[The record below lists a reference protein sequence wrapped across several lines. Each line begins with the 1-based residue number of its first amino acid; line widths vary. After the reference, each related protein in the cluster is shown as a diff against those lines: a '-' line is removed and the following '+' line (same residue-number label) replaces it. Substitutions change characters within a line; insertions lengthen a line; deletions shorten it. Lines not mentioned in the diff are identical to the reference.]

1 MPVFHTKTIEQ
12 ILEPVAEQ
20 VSHLVILHEQG
31 EDGAAMPSLETPIN
45 AVKAAVTNLALV
57 GNQQVQT
64 SKDEVLKLDTPPAI
78 QKVETAADLLVD
90 AAAALK
96 ADAYSKAGREKLLS
110 GARGIIQGTSDLLLV
125 FDAAEVRRI
134 CHTCQNVRDYLK
146 VSEVVQG
153 MEDLVT
159 YVKNLTP
166 GMTNMSKMVTQR
178 SKDLTN
184 ANHAQGLVAEIDTL
198 KFRLPNLISS
208 MKTFVTTVNEGG
220 TSGKEAANENRLFYV
235 KHISDSITEII
246 RLLQLVSTDQEL
258 FLDEVNTLELH
269 RLRDNIAHNLP
280 QARQFL
286 SDPNAEVG
294 SEGDLALHK
303 TLGDARAIGDAV
315 GATLGDK
322 IVKKCDEIGKMAER
336 LRELRSQGKGNSPEA
351 LQLQQKIQ
359 RELDGLMKDI
369 DSALKQMDV
378 VNEARN
384 TIASKT
390 PLAKEWL
397 ANPSAKPGP
406 GTGSEAVK
414 DITNATRTIA
424 DVLAKDPNTVQQS
437 RELKE
442 LCDEIDQMMA
452 KVNDYR
458 EKGLGHL
465 PEARNL
471 AKQVSDK
478 INTLNNKVAK
488 VLAKPITQET
498 LEAKMEDI
506 SKWLEDPSVND
517 GGQGIKTARSL
528 IADARRLAGD
538 AKDATIRNKLL
549 QKASECEKLC
559 NELDD
564 LQRRGLGDSPRAHE
578 IAKELKTKFDELKDL
593 IKDVLVE
600 AVADEF
606 SDTATVM
613 KQFTNAA
620 MAAKNVPNRQTNFE
634 AKALALDK
642 QAHRLAALGQQAVA
656 ASELGAG
663 EKLEQVK
670 VSAKKITDL
679 TPQVINAGRVVLE
692 FPENKQAQDHFK
704 ALRDE
709 WTDNMDNLTEQVDN
723 SMDVAKFIKASEE
736 GIRREHEKCVSAMH
750 DNLPT
755 VALPAAGNIARRAHR
770 VLMAGKREVENTD
783 EDSYVGELKKNL
795 NEVSSTI
802 NPMVQ
807 ATKEYAQNPSSRP
820 AQDKVESKDEDLINA
835 VSQVRK
841 TVEAKRV
848 EEEMRTLQLQQE
860 QEKEEEAPPRPP
872 LPQDELPPPRPPSP
886 EPEEEFLDE
895 EDDHEMMLAAR
906 ELHEEAKKWE
916 SKGNDIISAAKR
928 MAVLMAKMSRLV
940 RGEGGKKSD
949 LIACAKEIAKA
960 SNEVTRLSM
969 EVANK
974 CTDRRIRNDMKKTLD
989 RIPTIGTQLRILST
1003 VKAASLGDNTEMT
1016 KEEEE
1021 AAEQATEM
1029 LVHNAQN
1036 LMMSVK
1042 DTVRYAEA
1050 ASIRIRTDTV
1060 GGLRWVRK

>member
-57 GNQQVQT
+57 GNQQCQT

-78 QKVETAADLLVD
+78 QKVETASDLLVD

-96 ADAYSKAGREKLLS
+96 ADAYSKAGREKLIS
-110 GARGIIQGTSDLLLV
+110 GARGILQGTSDLLLV

-134 CHTCQNVRDYLK
+134 CRVCQNVRDYLK

-220 TSGKEAANENRLFYV
+220 TSGKDAANENRLYYV

-258 FLDEVNTLELH
+258 FLDEVDLLELH
-269 RLRDNIAHNLP
+269 KLRDNIARNLQ
-280 QARQFL
+280 QARQFVN
-286 SDPNAEVG
+286 DPNAEVG

-303 TLGDARAIGDAV
+303 TLGDARTIGNAV
-315 GATLGDK
+315 GGALGDK
-322 IVKKCDEIGKMAER
+322 IIKKCDDIGKMAER

-359 RELDGLMKDI
+359 HALDDLMREVDD
-369 DSALKQMDV
+369 ALKQMDV
-378 VNEARN
+378 INEARN

-397 ANPSAKPGP
+397 ADPSAKPGP
-406 GTGSEAVK
+406 GTGSEAVQ
-414 DITNATRTIA
+414 DVTNATRTIA
-424 DVLAKDPNTVQQS
+424 NVLAKDPNTAQQS
-437 RELKE
+437 RELQE
-442 LCDEIDQMMA
+442 LCDEIDRMME

-478 INTLNNKVAK
+478 INVLNNKVAK
-488 VLAKPITQET
+488 ALAKAITPET

-506 SKWLEDPSVND
+506 NKWLDDPSVND
-517 GGQGIKTARSL
+517 GGDGIKAARSL
-528 IADARRLAGD
+528 IADARRLASD
-538 AKDATIRNKLL
+538 AKDATIRNKLF
-549 QKASECEKLC
+549 QKAAECEKLC

-564 LQRRGLGDSPRAHE
+564 LQRRGLGDSPRAKE
-578 IAKELKTKFDELKDL
+578 IANELKTKFEELKDL

-606 SDTATVM
+606 SDTSTVL

-620 MAAKNVPNRQTNFE
+620 MAAKNVPNRETDFE
-634 AKALALDK
+634 EKALALDK
-642 QAHRLAALGQQAVA
+642 QAHRLASLGQQAVA
-656 ASELGAG
+656 ASELGAE

-670 VSAKKITDL
+670 VAAKKITDL

-692 FPENKQAQDHFK
+692 FPESKQAQDHFK

-709 WTDNMDNLTEQVDN
+709 WTDNMDDLTEQVDN

-736 GIRREHEKCVSAMH
+736 GIRREHEKCVAAMH
-750 DNLPT
+750 DDLPT

-770 VLMAGKREVENTD
+770 VLMAGKREVENTED
-783 EDSYVGELKKNL
+783 DSYVGELKKNL

-807 ATKEYAQNPSSRP
+807 ATREYAQNPSSKP
-820 AQDKVESKDEDLINA
+820 AQDKVEAKDEDLIDA
-835 VSQVRK
+835 VSNVRK
-841 TVEAKRV
+841 TVEAKRM
-848 EEEMRTLQLQQE
+848 EEQMRSVQLQQ
-860 QEKEEEAPPRPP
+860 EEEAPPRPP

-886 EPEEEFLDE
+886 EPDEEFPEE
-895 EDDHEMMLAAR
+895 EDDHEMMQAAR

-928 MAVLMAKMSRLV
+928 MALLMAKMSRLV

-960 SNEVTRLSM
+960 SKEVTKLSM

-974 CTDRRIRNDMKKTLD
+974 CTDKRIRNDMKKTLD
-989 RIPTIGTQLRILST
+989 RIPTISTQLRILST
-1003 VKAASLGDNTEMT
+1003 VKAASLGDNAEMT

>member
-31 EDGAAMPSLETPIN
+31 EDGAAMPSLEKPIG
-45 AVKAAVTNLALV
+45 AVKAAVTNLAMV
-57 GNQQVQT
+57 GNQQIQT
-64 SKDEVLKLDTPPAI
+64 TKDEVLKLDTPPAI
-78 QKVETAADLLVD
+78 NKVETASDLLVD
-90 AAAALK
+90 AASLLAA
-96 ADAYSKAGREKLLS
+96 DEYSKAGREKLLS

-125 FDAAEVRRI
+125 FDGAEVRRI
-134 CHTCQNVRDYLK
+134 CRVCQNVRDYLK

-159 YVKNLTP
+159 YVKNLSP
-166 GMTNMSKMVTQR
+166 GMTNMSKLVTQR
-178 SKDLTN
+178 SEDLTN
-184 ANHAQGLVAEIDTL
+184 TNHAQGLVSEIDTL

-208 MKTFVTTVNEGG
+208 MKTYVTTVNEGG
-220 TSGKEAANENRLFYV
+220 NTGKEAANENRLFYV
-235 KHISDSITEII
+235 KSISESITEII
-246 RLLQLVSTDQEL
+246 RLLQLVSTDPDL
-258 FLDEVNTLELH
+258 HLDEVDILKIH
-269 RLRDNIAHNLP
+269 KLRDDIARNL
-280 QARQFL
+280 QAARQFIN
-286 SDPNAEVG
+286 DPKAEAG

-303 TLGDARAIGDAV
+303 TLGDAREIGNSV
-315 GATLGDK
+315 GGALGEK
-322 IVKKCDEIGKMAER
+322 IVQKCDEINKMAEK
-336 LRELRSQGKGNSPEA
+336 LKELRSQGKGNSPEA
-351 LQLQQKIQ
+351 LALQQKIQ
-359 RELDGLMKDI
+359 HALDDLMKDV
-369 DSALKQMDV
+369 DQAMEQLDV
-378 VNEARN
+378 INEARN

-397 ANPSAKPGP
+397 ADPAAKPGP

-414 DITNATRTIA
+414 NITDATRTIA
-424 DVLAKDPNTVQQS
+424 KVLAHDPNSAQRS
-437 RELKE
+437 RELQD

-452 KVNDYR
+452 KVNDFR

-471 AKQVSDK
+471 TKQVTDK
-478 INTLNNKVAK
+478 INALNNKVAK
-488 VLAKPITQET
+488 ALAKPLTPET
-498 LEAKMEDI
+498 LEAKIEDI
-506 SKWLEDPSVND
+506 NKWLDDPAAND
-517 GGQGIKTARSL
+517 GGLGLKTARSL

-538 AKDATIRNKLL
+538 VKDATIRNQLL
-549 QKASECEKLC
+549 QKTAECEKLC

-578 IAKELKTKFDELKDL
+578 IAKELKNKFDELKD
-593 IKDVLVE
+593 IMKDVLVE

-606 SDTATVM
+606 SDTATVL

-620 MAAKNVPNRQTNFE
+620 LAAKTVPNREEKFE
-634 AKALALDK
+634 EKALALDK
-642 QAHRLAALGQQAVA
+642 QATRLAALGQQAVA
-656 ASELGAG
+656 ASELGAE
-663 EKLEQVK
+663 EKLESVK
-670 VSAKKITDL
+670 VAAKKITDL
-679 TPQVINAGRVVLE
+679 TPQVVNAGRVVLE

-709 WTDNMDNLTEQVDN
+709 WTENMDDLTEQVDN

-750 DNLPT
+750 KNEPT

-783 EDSYVGELKKNL
+783 EDGYVAELTKNL
-795 NEVSSTI
+795 NNVSSTI

-807 ATKEYAQNPSSRP
+807 ATREYAGNPSSRP
-820 AQDKVESKDEDLINA
+820 AQDKVESKNKDLIDA
-835 VSQVRK
+835 VSQVRN
-841 TVEAKRV
+841 TVEDKRMEEKMV
-848 EEEMRTLQLQQE
+848 SMKVHEEEV
-860 QEKEEEAPPRPP
+860 APPVPP
-872 LPQDELPPPRPPSP
+872 LPTEDLPPPRPPSP
-886 EPEEEFLDE
+886 EPEEEEFPEE
-895 EDDHEMMLAAR
+895 EDDHEMMQAAR

-928 MAVLMAKMSRLV
+928 MALLMAKMSRLV
-940 RGEGGKKSD
+940 RAEGGKKSD

-960 SNEVTRLSM
+960 SNEVTRLSL
-969 EVANK
+969 EVADK

-989 RIPTIGTQLRILST
+989 RIPTISTQLRILST
-1003 VKAASLGDNTEMT
+1003 VKAASLGDNAEMT

-1060 GGLRWVRK
+1060 GTLRWVRK

>member
-31 EDGAAMPSLETPIN
+31 EDGAAMPSLETPIT
-45 AVKAAVTNLALV
+45 AVKAAVTNLAAV
-57 GNQQVQT
+57 GNQQIQT
-64 SKDEVLKLDTPPAI
+64 TKDEVLKLDTPPAI
-78 QKVETAADLLVD
+78 EKVTTAADLLMESTSLLGED
-90 AAAALK
+90 P
-96 ADAYSKAGREKLLS
+96 YSKAGREKLIS
-110 GARGIIQGTSDLLLV
+110 GARGILQGTSDLLLV

-134 CHTCQNVRDYLK
+134 CRVCQNVRDYLK
-146 VSEVVQG
+146 VSDVVQG

-166 GMTNMSKMVTQR
+166 GMTNMSKLVMQR

-184 ANHAQGLVAEIDTL
+184 VNHAEGLVREIDTL

-208 MKTFVTTVNEGG
+208 MKTYVTTVNEGG
-220 TSGKEAANENRLFYV
+220 TAGKDAANENRLFYV

-258 FLDEVNTLELH
+258 NLGEVNLLQLH
-269 RLRDNIAHNLP
+269 RLRDSIARNLP
-280 QARQFL
+280 AARQFIN
-286 SDPNAEVG
+286 DPNAEVG
-294 SEGDLALHK
+294 SEGDLAFHK
-303 TLGDARAIGDAV
+303 TLGDARAIGMEV
-315 GATLGDK
+315 GGALGDK
-322 IVKKCDEIGKMAER
+322 IVKKCDDIGKMAER
-336 LRELRSQGKGNSPEA
+336 LRELRNQGKGNSPEA
-351 LQLQQKIQ
+351 LALQQRIQ
-359 RELDGLMKDI
+359 HALDDLLKDV
-369 DSALKQMDV
+369 DDALKQMDV
-378 VNEARN
+378 INEARN

-397 ANPSAKPGP
+397 ADPTAKPGP
-406 GTGSEAVK
+406 NTGSEAVK
-414 DITNATRTIA
+414 DITDATRTIA
-424 DVLAKDPNTVQQS
+424 KVLGNDPQTAQQS
-437 RELKE
+437 KELKE
-442 LCDEIDQMMA
+442 LCDEIDKMME

-465 PEARNL
+465 PEARSL

-478 INTLNNKVAK
+478 IGLLNSKVAK
-488 VLAKPITQET
+488 ALAKSLTPET

-506 SKWLEDPSVND
+506 NKWLDDPSVND
-517 GGQGIKTARSL
+517 GGQGLKTARSL
-528 IADARRLAGD
+528 IADARRLASD
-538 AKDATIRNKLL
+538 VKDATIRNKLL
-549 QKASECEKLC
+549 QKAAECEKLC

-606 SDTATVM
+606 SDTSTVL
-613 KQFTNAA
+613 KQFSNAA
-620 MAAKNVPNRQTNFE
+620 SAAKNVPNRDTEFE
-634 AKALALDK
+634 ARALALDK
-642 QAHRLAALGQQAVA
+642 QAHRLASLGQQAVA
-656 ASELGAG
+656 ACDLGA
-663 EKLEQVK
+663 EDKLEQVK

-704 ALRDE
+704 ALKDE
-709 WTDNMDNLTEQVDN
+709 WTDNMDELTEQVDN

-736 GIRREHEKCVSAMH
+736 GIRREHEKCVAAMH

-807 ATKEYAQNPSSRP
+807 ATREYAQNPSSRP

-841 TVEAKRV
+841 TVEDKQM
-848 EEEMRTLQLQQE
+848 EEQMRSMQLQQ
-860 QEKEEEAPPRPP
+860 EEEAPPRPP
-872 LPQDELPPPRPPSP
+872 LPEEDLPPPRPPSP
-886 EPEEEFLDE
+886 EPEEEEFPEE
-895 EDDHEMMLAAR
+895 EDDHEMMQAAR

-916 SKGNDIISAAKR
+916 SKGNDIIAAAKR
-928 MAVLMAKMSRLV
+928 MALLMAKMSRLV

-960 SNEVTRLSM
+960 SNEVTKLSM

-1003 VKAASLGDNTEMT
+1003 VKAASLGDNAEMT

-1042 DTVRYAEA
+1042 DTVKYAEA

-1060 GGLRWVRK
+1060 GGMRWVRK

>member
-20 VSHLVILHEQG
+20 ISKLIILHQQG
-31 EDGAAMPSLETPIN
+31 EDGGAMPSLETPIT
-45 AVKAAVTNLALV
+45 AVKAAVTNLAAV
-57 GNQQVQT
+57 GRQQSQT
-64 SKDEVLKLDTPPAI
+64 TKDEVLKLDTPPAI
-78 QKVETAADLLVD
+78 DKVETSADYLVESAKLLG
-90 AAAALK
+90 
-96 ADAYSKAGREKLLS
+96 ADPYSKAGREKLIT
-110 GARGIIQGTSDLLLV
+110 GARGILQGTSDLLLV

-134 CHTCQNVRDYLK
+134 CRVCQNVRDYLK

-166 GMTNMSKMVTQR
+166 GMTNMSKLVTER

-184 ANHAQGLVAEIDTL
+184 TDHAQGLVAEIDTL
-198 KFRLPNLISS
+198 KVRLPNLISS
-208 MKTFVTTVNEGG
+208 MKTYVTTIKEGG
-220 TSGKEAANENRLFYV
+220 TAGKDAANENRLFYV
-235 KHISDSITEII
+235 QKIFDSITEII
-246 RLLQLVSTDQEL
+246 RVLQLVSTDTDL
-258 FLDEVNTLELH
+258 GLDAVDVLAVH
-269 RLRDNIAHNLP
+269 RLRDSIAHNLP
-280 QARQFL
+280 AARQFL
-286 SDPNAEVG
+286 NDPNAEVG

-303 TLGDARAIGDAV
+303 TLGDARAIGNEV
-315 GATLGDK
+315 GGKLGDK
-322 IVKKCDEIGKMAER
+322 IVQKCDEIAKMSER

-351 LQLQQKIQ
+351 LELQQRIQ
-359 RELDGLMKDI
+359 HALDDLMKDVDNAI
-369 DSALKQMDV
+369 QQMDII
-378 VNEARN
+378 NEARN
-384 TIASKT
+384 TIVSKT

-397 ANPSAKPGP
+397 GDPSAKPGP

-414 DITNATRTIA
+414 DITNATKTISN
-424 DVLAKDPNTVQQS
+424 VLSKDSENAKKSQ
-437 RELKE
+437 ELKE
-442 LCDEIDQMMA
+442 LCEDIDKMMED
-452 KVNDYR
+452 VNDYR
-458 EKGLGHL
+458 EKGSGHV

-471 AKQVSDK
+471 SKQVADK
-478 INTLNNKVAK
+478 VVTLNNKVAEALTK
-488 VLAKPITQET
+488 GITPET
-498 LEAKMEDI
+498 LEAQVEDI
-506 SKWLEDPSVND
+506 KKWLEDPSVND
-517 GGQGIKTARSL
+517 GGQGIKTARGM
-528 IADARRLAGD
+528 IADARRLASD
-538 AKDATIRNKLL
+538 AKNATIRNKLL
-549 QKASECEKLC
+549 EKAAECEKLC

-564 LQRRGLGDSPRAHE
+564 LQRRGLGDSPRARE
-578 IAKELKTKFDELKDL
+578 IANELQKKFDELKDL
-593 IKDVLVE
+593 MKDVLVE

-606 SDTATVM
+606 SDTTTVL
-613 KQFTNAA
+613 KQFSNAA
-620 MAAKNVPNRQTNFE
+620 MAAKNVPNREANFE
-634 AKALALDK
+634 EKALALDK

-656 ASELGAG
+656 ASDLGA
-663 EKLEQVK
+663 EDKLEAVK
-670 VSAKKITDL
+670 VASKKITDL

-692 FPENKQAQDHFK
+692 FPEDKQAQDHFK
-704 ALRDE
+704 ALKDE
-709 WTDNMDNLTEQVDN
+709 WTENMDDLTEQVDN

-736 GIRREHEKCVSAMH
+736 GIRREHEKCVTAMH

-783 EDSYVGELKKNL
+783 EDGYVGELTKNL
-795 NEVSSTI
+795 NGVSATI

-807 ATKEYAQNPSSRP
+807 ATREYAANPSSKP

-841 TVEAKRV
+841 TVEAKRI
-848 EEEMRTLQLQQE
+848 EEQMRSVQLQQE
-860 QEKEEEAPPRPP
+860 EVAPPRPP
-872 LPQDELPPPRPPSP
+872 LPIDELPPPRPPSP
-886 EPEEEFLDE
+886 EIEEEEFPEE
-895 EDDHEMMLAAR
+895 EDDHEMMQAAR
-906 ELHEEAKKWE
+906 ELHEEAMKWQ

-928 MAVLMAKMSRLV
+928 MALLMAKMSRLV
-940 RGEGGKKSD
+940 RGEGGKKSE

-960 SNEVTRLSM
+960 SNEVTKLSN

-974 CTDRRIRNDMKKTLD
+974 CTDKRIRNDMKKTLD

-1003 VKAASLGDNTEMT
+1003 VKAASLGENAEMT

-1060 GGLRWVRK
+1060 GTQRWVRK